1 MLDHYDKIHG
11 SLFCIARLRTAWRS
25 GSTCQII
32 FMDRKDNNNLLI
44 ELENLLRFESLLS
57 ELSAHFIN
65 LPPDDIDDAI
75 NESLRKIAETL
86 DIDRATLGEL
96 TSDGLDGYATHCY
109 CKPGVPPNM
118 VQSVITDVPLV
129 MKSLWAGDTLIVCN
143 VEDLEQT
150 DRDNFLRYGT
160 RADLVFPLLVSGC
173 VRGGL
178 AFSSRHPRDW
188 PEAVVRGLRLI
199 ADVFANVL
207 ARKRA
212 EQALKESETRMR
224 LAAESAQ
231 VGLWAWDIRSDVIW
245 GTDIA
250 RALYGFTS
258 EEVLTFERFLDSLI
272 PEDCLRIQ
280 NAIQKTMRDG
290 GEYREEYRVR
300 HPDGNIRW
308 LSVVGS
314 CQFDNA
320 GHPGQMMG
328 AAVDITE
335 RKQAEDSLR
344 QAMEEIRTLK
354 DRFQQENVY
363 LRREME
369 GHQGLS
375 SIVSRSAVMQHTLR
389 QVEQVASTPAS
400 VLITGETGTGKELLA
415 TAIHELSSRR
425 DRTMIRVNCAA
436 IPAALIESELFGRE
450 KGAYTGALARQ
461 AGRFELANGST
472 LFLDEI
478 GELPLEAQAKLL
490 RALQEK
496 EIERLGNP
504 RPIKVDVRVVAAT
517 NRDLLKEVAAGR
529 FREDLFYRLNVFP
542 IHLPPLRERREDL
555 PQLVES
561 FVQEFAETM
570 GKPIDSI
577 AKASLKALFDY
588 GWPGNIREL
597 RNVIERAVILARGP
611 SLRIELPSI
620 SSVSAS
626 SREPGLAP
634 LTDVER
640 DHILRVLETTGWR
653 IRGSAGAAEILGLK
667 PSTLESRMAKLG
679 IRRPTS
685 G

>member
-1 MLDHYDKIHG
+1 
-11 SLFCIARLRTAWRS
+11 
-25 GSTCQII
+25 
-32 FMDRKDNNNLLI
+32 MDRKDNNKLLV
-44 ELENLLRFESLLS
+44 ELEDLLRFESLLA
-57 ELSAHFIN
+57 ELSAQFIN
-65 LPPDDIDDAI
+65 LPTEDTDGAI
-75 NESLRKIAETL
+75 SESLRRIAETL
-86 DIDRATLGEL
+86 DLDRATLGEV
-96 TSDGLDGYATHCY
+96 TLDGQDGFVTHCY
-109 CKPGVPPNM
+109 NKPCIPPNV
-118 VQSVITDVPLV
+118 VQSVMTEVPLV
-129 MKSLWAGDTLIVCN
+129 MKTLLAGETLIVCN
-143 VEDLEQT
+143 VDDLEPA

-160 RADLVFPLLVSGC
+160 RADLIFPLIVGGC

-178 AFSSRHPRDW
+178 AFSSIHARDW
-188 PEAVVRGLRLI
+188 PDAVVRGLRLI

-212 EQALKESETRMR
+212 DQALKESEAQMR
-224 LAAESAQ
+224 LAAEAAH
-231 VGLWAWDIRSDVIW
+231 VGLWIWDIQRDLIW
-245 GTDIA
+245 STDRA
-250 RALYGFTS
+250 RAIYGIPNGET
-258 EEVLTFERFLDSLI
+258 VRLQRFLDILI
-272 PEDCLRIQ
+272 PEDRIRIED
-280 NAIQKTMRDG
+280 AIQRILLEG

-300 HPDGNIRW
+300 HPDGQVRW
-308 LSVVGS
+308 LCATGR
-314 CQFDNA
+314 CQLDGA
-320 GHPGQMMG
+320 GRPERMMG
-328 AAVDITE
+328 AGVDITD
-335 RKQAEDSLR
+335 RKQSEDSLR

-354 DRFQQENVY
+354 DRLQQENVY
-363 LRREME
+363 LRREMG

-375 SIVSRSAVMQHTLR
+375 SIVSRSAVMQRTLR
-389 QVEQVASTPAS
+389 QVEQVAPTPAS

-436 IPAALIESELFGRE
+436 IPAPLIESELFGRE

-461 AGRFELANGST
+461 VGRFELANGST

-517 NRDLLKEVAAGR
+517 NRDLRQEIAAGR

-561 FVQEFAETM
+561 FVEEFAETM

-577 AKASLKALFDY
+577 AKTSLKALADY

-597 RNVIERAVILARGP
+597 RNVIERAVILAQTT
-611 SLRIELPSI
+611 SLRIELPSAPAA
-620 SSVSAS
+620 SAPS
-626 SREPGLAP
+626 CDSGLAL
-634 LTDVER
+634 LTEIER
-640 DHILRVLETTGWR
+640 DHIVRVLEATGWR

-679 IRRPTS
+679 IRRPS
-685 G
+685 SS